1 MSRSIVVFSFV
12 FLSFLTFKTSL
23 PAQELEDLVTEHTL
37 QNGMRVLIVERP
49 QVPLVSFNISYR
61 VGGVNEHTGIT
72 GIAHLYEHMA
82 FKGTRTI
89 GTTHYQKEKKVL
101 DEMDRV
107 VEKIK
112 QEENQREK
120 TNPERLR
127 NLRKRFEK
135 LQRKAGEFVVPNEFS
150 TLYERQG
157 SVGFNAGTGQ
167 EFTRYVVSLPS
178 NRVPFW
184 IAMEQERMSYPVLRE
199 FYKERA
205 VVMEERRRS
214 YESNPR
220 GKLYEAFLATAFI
233 AHPYRLPVI
242 GWSSDIAQLTRS
254 ETQSFFET
262 YYGPNNAVVA
272 IVGDVNA
279 KTLIKVLEKT
289 FGKIKTRPF
298 ILAVETK
305 EPPQEGE
312 RRVEVV
318 FDANPAVMLGYHK
331 PGIHHPDEA
340 VFDVIDSLLSD
351 GRTSRFYK
359 KIVQE
364 KKLAVSVSTSTGV
377 PGARFPNLFMIQAIP
392 RAPHTTQE
400 VETAIYEELVRLG
413 EEPVEQR
420 DLQKILNQLDAGL
433 IRSLQS
439 NSGMASQLAYFETIA
454 GSWRYIL
461 RAREDIGKVTP
472 EDIMRVAKK
481 TFTKE
486 NRTVTTL
493 VKKNTPN
500 SKEIKKR
507 DTGT

>member
-1 MSRSIVVFSFV
+1 VVF
-12 FLSFLTFKTSL
+12 FLFTLKTPL
-23 PAQELEDLVTEHTL
+23 PGQDLEGLVVEHTL
-37 QNGMRVLIVERP
+37 QNGMQVLIVERP

-61 VGGVNEHTGIT
+61 VGGVNEHAGIT

-82 FKGTRTI
+82 FKGTQTI
-89 GTTHYQKEKKVL
+89 GTTHYRKEKKVL
-101 DEMDRV
+101 GEMDRV
-107 VEKIK
+107 LEEIK
-112 QEENQREK
+112 REEALGERGEIQRLK
-120 TNPERLR
+120 GL
-127 NLRKRFEK
+127 KSRFEE
-135 LQRKAGEFVVPNEFS
+135 LQKQADEFVVPNEFS

-157 SVGFNAGTGQ
+157 GVGFNAGTGQ

-199 FYKERA
+199 FYKERD

-214 YESNPR
+214 YEANPM

-242 GWSSDIAQLTRS
+242 GWSSDIAQLTRP

-279 KTLIKVLEKT
+279 KALIKTLEKT
-289 FGKIKTRPF
+289 FGKIKTRSF
-298 ILAVETK
+298 IPPVETQ

-312 RRVEVV
+312 RRVEIV
-318 FDANPAVMLGYHK
+318 FDANPAVMVGYHK
-331 PGIHHPDEA
+331 PGIHHPDEV
-340 VFDVIDSLLSD
+340 VFDVIDSLLSN

-364 KKLAVSVSTSTGV
+364 KQLAVSVSTSTGV
-377 PGARFPNLFMIQAIP
+377 PGARFTNLFMIDAIP
-392 RAPHTTQE
+392 RSPHTTQE
-400 VETAIYEELVRLG
+400 VENAIYEELVRLG
-413 EEPVEQR
+413 EEPVGQR
-420 DLQKILNQLDAGL
+420 DLQKILNQLDASL

-461 RAREDIGKVTP
+461 KAREDIGKVTP
-472 EDIMRVAKK
+472 EDIMRVAK
-481 TFTKE
+481 TYFTKE
-486 NRTVTTL
+486 NRTVATL
-493 VKKNTPN
+493 VKKNIPTN
-500 SKEIKKR
+500 KEFKEEDR
-507 DTGT
+507 GS